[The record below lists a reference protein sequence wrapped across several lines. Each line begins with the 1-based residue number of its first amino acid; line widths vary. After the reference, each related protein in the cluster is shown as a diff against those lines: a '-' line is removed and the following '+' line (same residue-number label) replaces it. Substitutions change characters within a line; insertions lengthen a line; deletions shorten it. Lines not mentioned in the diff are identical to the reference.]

1 MDDPLLK
8 LSAANKSNAFL
19 GITIGS
25 GGPLISSSFWLLECL
40 KGDGDLDSLY
50 LLFACIFSG

>member
-25 GGPLISSSFWLLECL
+25 DGSLTSSFLKCL
-40 KGDGDLDSLY
+40 KGSSDSLF
-50 LLFACIFSG
+50 LLFDFIFNG

>member
-25 GGPLISSSFWLLECL
+25 GGSFISSLKFL
-40 KGDGDLDSLY
+40 KGEGYLDSGY
-50 LLFACIFSG
+50 LSLI